1 MPDKVVSNQ
10 RVNGQRM
17 RQGQELGWS
26 VEGSQAQLVAQ
37 PISPPEVMPPQRS
50 RQRSRRKRAERAQ
63 RKAEALRRQKAAR
76 MAPPKAPAPK
86 HPVPRLKKSPPAKN
100 PTRQGKRRTGW
111 TLSMMFMTGLGVTG
125 GLGILALI
133 WLTSLPPMPECDRVS
148 RLSPDPE
155 QLYCAQE
162 AARSG
167 ELRDLKAAVDLV
179 KDWTPRHPLYAE
191 SQQWLGRWS
200 RNLMEMARQRYTNSD
215 LKGALEIASLV
226 PKSSPFY
233 DKAQATIKEWQAE
246 WEEGQAIY
254 ETAQEALKNQLWSEA
269 SQQLLALGRLQSPYW
284 REQRMAQLTQQI
296 FAERSS
302 WGSLQEA
309 RRLAR
314 RKNPDNLQAALTQL
328 SEIIPQT
335 HAWEEAQENRQ
346 EWGTALASMGWQQ
359 WQQGNTDEA
368 IALAQA
374 IPTDL
379 PLEGELAALVR
390 YSHAQKLASWD
401 VNTDWQ
407 PSPAQLW
414 RLQEAIAA
422 LQGIP
427 RSSAL
432 YSVAQTTMADW
443 QGQLKDVTQLQMAS
457 AIASLGQKQA
467 LELAIN
473 QAADVS
479 MERPRRTQAQTLIAF
494 WRSQIELLQDQ
505 PILVRAID
513 LANSKVIPDLRKA
526 IAVAETIGPDRA
538 LHEEAQERIAEWVAQ
553 IETIEDQ
560 PILDRAR
567 QLAKENKL
575 RDAIREARQ
584 IQEGRALY
592 AEASAAADGWQ
603 AEIDRV
609 LIAEDRKILDE
620 ANGLAAQGSLTR
632 AIDTA
637 AQIGRGRP
645 LYGEAR
651 ASINQWEAERDAVWD
666 SWSAPEA
673 TSDYEEPAYEEPADE
688 EPVYEEPAYEE
699 PVYEEPAYEEEY

>member
-17 RQGQELGWS
+17 YQGQELGWS
-26 VEGSQAQLVAQ
+26 VEGSQAQLVVQ
-37 PISPPEVMPPQRS
+37 PISPPEVLPPQRPG
-50 RQRSRRKRAERAQ
+50 RRSRRKRAEHAQ
-63 RKAEALRRQKAAR
+63 RKAEAQRRQKTAR
-76 MAPPKAPAPK
+76 KAPPKAPAP
-86 HPVPRLKKSPPAKN
+86 PRPPRLKKAAPAPTN
-100 PTRQGKRRTGW
+100 PTLRRPRPVVRRKRRGW
-111 TLSMMFMTGLGVTG
+111 TLPMMFVTGLGITG
-125 GLGILALI
+125 GLGVLALV

-155 QLYCAQE
+155 RLYCAQE

-167 ELRDLKAAVDLV
+167 ELRDIKAAVDLV
-179 KDWTPRHPLYAE
+179 KEWTPRHPLYTE

-200 RNLMEMARQRYTNSD
+200 RNLMEIARQRYTQSD
-215 LKGALEIASLV
+215 LKGALEIAGLV
-226 PKSSPFY
+226 PESSPLHK
-233 DKAQATIKEWQAE
+233 DAQATIQEWQAE

-254 ETAQEALKNQLWSEA
+254 DTAQEALKDQLWSEA
-269 SQQLLALGRLQSPYW
+269 SQQLLALGQLQSPYW
-284 REQRMAQLTQQI
+284 REQRMSQLTQQI

-302 WGSLQEA
+302 WGALQEA
-309 RRLAR
+309 KRFAR
-314 RKNPDNLQAALTQL
+314 RKTPDNLQAALNKL
-328 SEIIPQT
+328 AEIAPQT
-335 HAWEEAQENRQ
+335 HAWQAAQENRQ
-346 EWGTALASMGWQQ
+346 EWGAALAEMGWQR
-359 WQQGNTDEA
+359 WQQGDTEAA

-379 PLEGELAALVR
+379 PLDGELAQLVR
-390 YSHAQKLASWD
+390 YSHAHKLAAWD

-414 RLQEAIAA
+414 RLREAIAA

-432 YSVAQTTMADW
+432 YSIAQANLADW
-443 QGQLKDVTQLQMAS
+443 QAQLEDVTRLQMAS

-467 LELAIN
+467 LELAIT
-473 QAADVS
+473 QADRVG
-479 MERPRRTQAQTLIAF
+479 MERPRRTQAQTLIAY
-494 WRSQIELLQDQ
+494 WRSQIERLQDQ

-513 LANSKVIPDLRKA
+513 IASSKAIPDLQKA
-526 IAVAETIGPDRA
+526 IAVAETIGSDRA
-538 LHEEAQERIAEWVAQ
+538 LYEEAQERIAEWVAQ
-553 IETIEDQ
+553 IQTIEDQ

-567 QLAKENKL
+567 QLAKDNKL
-575 RDAIREARQ
+575 RDAIREARK

-592 AEASAAADGWQ
+592 AEASAAAEGWQ

-620 ANGLAAQGSLTR
+620 ANGLAARGSLTR

-651 ASINQWEAERDAVWD
+651 ASINQWEAERAAVWE
-666 SWSAPEA
+666 SWSAPAEPA
-673 TSDYEEPAYEEPADE
+673 YEEPAYEEPL
-688 EPVYEEPAYEE
+688 YEE
-699 PVYEEPAYEEEY
+699 PVYEEPAPETQY